1 MIKIQ
6 SSGFKF
12 QGLGVKTFNL
22 RVSVWGWKLD
32 ILNAGLEAEDFA
44 CGISLQAVQFRV
56 HGFRLG
62 AQKFKAC
69 GAKLKS

>member
-6 SSGFKF
+6 SSGFKL
-12 QGLGVKTFNL
+12 QCLGVKSFNL
-22 RVSVWGWKLD
+22 RVSARGWRLD
-32 ILNAGLEAEDFA
+32 ILNAGMEVEDFA
-44 CGISLQAVQFRV
+44 CGISLHAVRLRV